1 MKRIALFVKA
11 VSETLHRMLFGY
23 MERAGML
30 LGVAHS
36 AAASFTDTTYS
47 ISATLP
53 ATYDAT
59 GYGTTTGIAWT
70 LIGRVESFP
79 EYGSSRPVN
88 EFKPIAG
95 AVEKIKGAPDYG
107 GGDMVMADMPLDAGQ
122 VILKAAEAS
131 QNHYSMKLTYPDGEV
146 HYLDVINTSWRM
158 AQAAEGGFMKRT
170 AAIQICKNP
179 VVVAAP

>member
-1 MKRIALFVKA
+1 MKRIGLFIKA
-11 VSETLHRMLFGY
+11 VAETLHRVLFGY
-23 MERAGML
+23 MQRAGML
-30 LGVAHS
+30 LNVAHS
-36 AAASFTDTTYS
+36 SAASFTDTTYA

-53 ATYDAT
+53 ATYDST
-59 GYGTTTGIAWT
+59 GYAATTMTYT

-79 EYGSSRPVN
+79 EYGSARTVN

-107 GGDMVMADMPLDAGQ
+107 GGAMVMADMPVDAGQ

-131 QNHYSMKLTYPDGEV
+131 QAHYSMKLTYPDGEV
-146 HYLDVINTSWRM
+146 HYLDIINNSWRM

-170 AAIQICKNP
+170 AEIQLCKNP
-179 VVVAAP
+179 VVVAA